1 MYNSQVGQD
10 SWVHSILGNK
20 KNGYFIELGAA
31 DGLEYSNSLFFE
43 KTLGWNGLCIEPNP
57 IYQNDLKKS
66 RNCTLSFDCISDED
80 NKTVKFTMCDM
91 ASGIEE
97 TAGPFT
103 KSDSFIY
110 KRTKKMDTLL
120 NELKAPLV
128 IDYLSLDV
136 EGHEY
141 EIIKNF
147 VFTKYRFNCITVE
160 HNEPHVGPLMR
171 NKLRIILET
180 NGYIFVKGN
189 DDLLGWNH
197 GPIDDFY
204 IHSSLKDS
212 IILS

>member
-31 DGLEYSNSLFFE
+31 DGTEYSNSLFFE

-80 NKTVKFTMCDM
+80 NKSVKFTMCDL
-91 ASGIEE
+91 ASGIQD

-103 KSDSFIY
+103 KGNNIIY
-110 KRTKKMDTLL
+110 KTTKKLDTLL
-120 NELKAPLV
+120 NELNAPLV

-147 VFTKYRFNCITVE
+147 DFIKYRFNCITVE

-171 NKLRIILET
+171 NKLRIILEA